1 MPTLNALNTGRY
13 HFADGGY
20 VGGKKLEPSGTVGG
34 NLTLQ
39 VNALDASDFYS
50 FLNLRGGAERIQ
62 NMLQEAERRFAF
74 NMG

>member
-1 MPTLNALNTGRY
+1 MVQRTIG
-13 HFADGGY
+13 GGY
-20 VGGKKLEPSGTVGG
+20 VGGQKLEPSGTIS

-39 VNALDASDFYS
+39 VNALDASDFDS